1 VLYSAKNYDSL
12 ARNGP
17 FLLWR
22 KKKRKAFQAK
32 QQLRL
37 LRRQKNATARGATF
51 FSGQAFHGLCWS
63 RSDECGRDVEKCDRA
78 LRGAAMKMER
88 MARGTRGTA
97 FLINYKMVIVSRGAT
112 FFSGQAFHGLCWS
125 RSDEC
130 GRDVEKCDSIVRNGL
145 GRLIHATVS
154 HGVEKE
160 MTTVSNGAIEH

>member
-1 VLYSAKNYDSL
+1 MRQRAERPFFLARHSTVSAGHVATNVAGTLKSVLFNLNIVTISHGTAFCVLYSAKNYDSP

-22 KKKRKAFQAK
+22 KQKRKAFQAT

-63 RSDECGRDVEKCDRA
+63 RSDECGRDAAKCDRA

-97 FLINYKMVIVSRGAT
+97 FLLNYKMVIVSRGAT
-112 FFSGQAFHGLCWS
+112 FFSG
-125 RSDEC
+125 
-130 GRDVEKCDSIVRNGL
+130 
-145 GRLIHATVS
+145 
-154 HGVEKE
+154 
-160 MTTVSNGAIEH
+160 